1 MSAVDREQVLKS
13 IEQLRL
19 ADAHCAAHEND
30 HKLKQQGPQQR
41 SHAVHSM

>member
-1 MSAVDREQVLKS
+1 MSTIDREQIAKS

-19 ADAHCAAHEND
+19 AEAHCAAHEND
-30 HKLKQQGPQQR
+30 HKLTKQAPQR